1 MNSLSIKIIN
11 QLKDNYSY
19 IILKKNHSSAIIID
33 PAESASHIDFLKKN
47 NFILENIIITHHH
60 SDHTNG
66 VEELKK
72 EYQDAKVYSP
82 SELLNIETTKIIEG
96 DTINT
101 SLNKFSIIETPG
113 HTLDHVVLYDSENK
127 VLFSGDTLFRLG
139 CGRIFE
145 GTFNQMYNSLQKIYL
160 LPNNISVY
168 CGHEYTLTNLKFLES
183 ILGEKKK
190 LKKIK
195 NQIKLELLNYKRSIP
210 FNLGLEK
217 ELNPFLNQDSE
228 LFKTIKNNNGF
239 SNYELFKF
247 LRDKKDSF

>member
-1 MNSLSIKIIN
+1 MNN
-11 QLKDNYSY
+11 
-19 IILKKNHSSAIIID
+19 
-33 PAESASHIDFLKKN
+33 
-47 NFILENIIITHHH
+47 
-60 SDHTNG
+60 
-66 VEELKK
+66 V
-72 EYQDAKVYSP
+72 
-82 SELLNIETTKIIEG
+82 
-96 DTINT
+96 T

-183 ILGEKKK
+183 ILGEKKQ
-190 LKKIK
+190 LKKIE

-210 FNLGLEK
+210 FNLGQEK

-239 SNYELFKF
+239 CNYELFKF

>member
-1 MNSLSIKIIN
+1 MKKINIKILN
-11 QLKDNYSY
+11 QLNDNYSY
-19 IILKKNHSSAIIID
+19 IIHNSINSVAIIID

-47 NFILENIIITHHH
+47 NLILENIIITHHH

-96 DTINT
+96 DTVNT

-160 LPNNISVY
+160 
-168 CGHEYTLTNLKFLES
+168 
-183 ILGEKKK
+183 
-190 LKKIK
+190 
-195 NQIKLELLNYKRSIP
+195 
-210 FNLGLEK
+210 
-217 ELNPFLNQDSE
+217 
-228 LFKTIKNNNGF
+228 
-239 SNYELFKF
+239 
-247 LRDKKDSF
+247 